1 MEVKMGRWERR
12 EEILIIHQMYVL
24 NPFCVSW
31 KQVNKQIYKL
41 LAKRNMHCEE
51 DIEKVKYDATHMWKL
66 KKKTNKI
73 EIDP

>member
-1 MEVKMGRWERR
+1 
-12 EEILIIHQMYVL
+12 MYVL